1 MFCVTFI
8 LYPSRPRV
16 NQNEPKHSL
25 FHRGG
30 AVLFWLV
37 VRRGFGNFAD
47 KAIGIYVREW
57 R

>member
-25 FHRGG
+25 FRRGG
-30 AVLFWLV
+30 PVLFWLV